1 MLMLRSSIAAIMG
14 ARSLFFHPAGH
25 SRIFCRPLAVLL
37 VITSSG
43 LPSCTTIRP
52 VPSRSD
58 TIGYCHQVQ
67 AKHKPTLYPEPLHT
81 LPPDSALTQHFS
93 YKSLN
98 IANAFHLIPLL
109 SELLKA
115 EQRHAVENSD
125 RTEIDLL
132 KLNQRLTNKIL
143 QAHLEIAA
151 ISSAMDCEEERA
163 DQLAFYLN
171 RKQQRTER
179 MLTVAAIVV
188 GAVTGIVS
196 GFFLGAGRDKSADAV
211 GVVGGFTEVG
221 LASGILF
228 SEKKLA
234 FSHPYNP
241 LREVWYEQD
250 SLGIFPASVWYYLNY
265 HHPLQPETTSLRTQ
279 LIERWLSFGQLSAA
293 KTKQREEDIQL
304 FFGEGGKYT
313 SDQLTNRANMFDQ
326 LKSFINLM
334 KQDLDL
340 LMYEL
345 IREEEALLTSPRR
358 DG

>member
-1 MLMLRSSIAAIMG
+1 MLMLRSSIAATMG

-37 VITSSG
+37 AITSSG

-52 VPSRSD
+52 APIRLD

-67 AKHKPTLYPEPLHT
+67 AKHKLALYPEPLHT
-81 LPPDSALTQHFS
+81 LPLDRALTQRFS
-93 YKSLN
+93 YQSLN

-132 KLNQRLTNKIL
+132 KLNQRLTTKIL

-163 DQLAFYLN
+163 DQLAFYLSQ
-171 RKQQRTER
+171 KQQRTER
-179 MLTVAAIVV
+179 ILTVAAIAV

-196 GFFLGAGRDKSADAV
+196 GFFLGAGRDKKADV
-211 GVVGGFTEVG
+211 IGVVGGFTEVG

-228 SEKKLA
+228 SEKKLE

-241 LREVWYEQD
+241 LREVWKGED
-250 SLGIFPASVWYYLNY
+250 SLGVFPVSVWYYLNY
-265 HHPLQPETTSLRTQ
+265 HSPLQPETASLRTQ
-279 LIERWLSFGQLSAA
+279 LIERWLRFGQLSAA
-293 KTKQREEDIQL
+293 KTKRREEEIQL
-304 FFGEGGKYT
+304 FFEKGGKYT
-313 SDQLTNRANMFDQ
+313 SEQLTNRANMFDQ
-326 LKSFINLM
+326 LKAVISLM
-334 KQDLDL
+334 NQDLDL
-340 LMYEL
+340 LMYEF
-345 IREEEALLTSPRR
+345 TSE
-358 DG
+358 